1 MPQSLAKILV
11 HIVFSTKNRI
21 DLIMPEAE
29 NGLYRYISGIVK
41 GNGAR
46 LMIANGTMSH
56 SHFLFRPDQPV
67 RAGWRYEARLIKLGK
82 KERNSKSLLA
92 TGLWCLLDRPV
103 PGA

>member
-1 MPQSLAKILV
+1 
-11 HIVFSTKNRI
+11 
-21 DLIMPEAE
+21 MPEAE

-67 RAGWRYEARLIKLGK
+67 RPLSGGAGR
-82 KERNSKSLLA
+82 
-92 TGLWCLLDRPV
+92 
-103 PGA
+103 